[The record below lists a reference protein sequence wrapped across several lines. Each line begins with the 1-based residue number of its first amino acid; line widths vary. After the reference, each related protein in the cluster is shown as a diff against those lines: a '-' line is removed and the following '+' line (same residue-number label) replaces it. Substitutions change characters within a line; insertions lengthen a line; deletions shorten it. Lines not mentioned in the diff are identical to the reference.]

1 MCEQRLDMARKAQ
14 QALKDRARRKEHRR
28 VVVGDYQMRN
38 SAELLFKQ
46 ALLQLMKCDV
56 AKARELIEVAI
67 ELDPQPEYINK
78 LKSI

>member
-1 MCEQRLDMARKAQ
+1 
-14 QALKDRARRKEHRR
+14 
-28 VVVGDYQMRN
+28 
-38 SAELLFKQ
+38 
-46 ALLQLMKCDV
+46 MKLDV